1 MAVPRPVML
10 AILGL
15 ALIAGAFLVTRSGS
29 NQSVTQAAKPETP
42 VNTPPHPATKPAIPG
57 PHGAVKPLES
67 TRALSRKPVVKP
79 AVKSVLHPRAADGE
93 VAASAEAA
101 AKALEQGKVVVFFFT
116 RPGSADDAAT
126 AASVES
132 VRGMKGVAV
141 FTANLDQIAA
151 YRPMLAGIGISEVP
165 AVVVVRPGRRAV
177 LFQGYVDSG
186 TLHQNVA
193 DALR

>member
-29 NQSVTQAAKPETP
+29 NQSVTQASKPAPQTP
-42 VNTPPHPATKPAIPG
+42 VSTPPQPATKPGLQLRHTP
-57 PHGAVKPLES
+57 VKPLQS
-67 TRALSRKPVVKP
+67 TRALSRKPVAKP
-79 AVKSVLHPRAADGE
+79 VVHPRVGADGE
-93 VAASAEAA
+93 IPPQAEAA
-101 AKALEQGKVVVFFFT
+101 ATALEQGKVVVLFFT

-126 AASVES
+126 ASSVKS
-132 VRGMKGVAV
+132 VRGMKGVSV
-141 FTANLDQIAA
+141 FSANLAQIAA
-151 YRPMLAGIGISEVP
+151 YRQMLAGVGISEVP

-177 LFQGYVDSG
+177 LFQGYVDSE